1 MLLRSAMEMEM
12 ERWNDGGSQQEFGSS
27 RGIKRA
33 MIKNRG
39 KRDHKPISSHAVT
52 LTFFP
57 PFLFHFWC
65 FKRIKILSQF
75 RTTINQ
81 HFHASSSSN
90 WYFLLISPQSQID
103 TIKPQL
109 TSKGV
114 GTSASGPFS
123 SSAMFRSVLATV
135 VVAVP
140 VLLGGVV

>member
-1 MLLRSAMEMEM
+1 MVAVNKSLGRVEE
-12 ERWNDGGSQQEFGSS
+12 
-27 RGIKRA
+27 IKRA

-39 KRDHKPISSHAVT
+39 KRDHKPISSHVVT

-90 WYFLLISPQSQID
+90 WYYCYCCLSAHNLRSIQLSLNSPQ
-103 TIKPQL
+103 K
-109 TSKGV
+109 
-114 GTSASGPFS
+114 
-123 SSAMFRSVLATV
+123 VLAPQPRV
-135 VVAVP
+135 HFRQVQCSGQFSP
-140 VLLGGVV
+140 RWLLLFQCCLEVWFEAAGGLCLTR